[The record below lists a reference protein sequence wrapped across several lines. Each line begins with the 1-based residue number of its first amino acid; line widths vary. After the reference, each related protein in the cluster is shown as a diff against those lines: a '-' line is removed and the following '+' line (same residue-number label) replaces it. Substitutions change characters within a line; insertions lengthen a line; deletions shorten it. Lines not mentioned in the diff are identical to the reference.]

1 MTWLYAYGQVDGK
14 VPRPVGGN
22 VAKQRSAVERAPLTR
37 ELIAAEA
44 ADLIRKEGLEALTM
58 RTVATSLGVS
68 AMALYHHVE
77 DKDEIIRL
85 VGDDILAKID
95 LPDPESGDW
104 RELLIEA
111 VTASHEAL
119 LSVPGMVSVMLTRK
133 LLPNARRLLFF
144 CIRQFER
151 AGLSEEEAKLAYAGL
166 HQLSIGRLM
175 VESSS
180 NFAVHSH
187 VPTDDGLIA
196 YMDALHSP
204 AAFEDA
210 LTGLLE
216 HYTPSAPRRRSSP
229 RKTLATPRKAPTK
242 RVS

>member
-1 MTWLYAYGQVDGK
+1 M
-14 VPRPVGGN
+14 
-22 VAKQRSAVERAPLTR
+22 AKRRSAIERAPLTR

-44 ADLIRKEGLEALTM
+44 ADLIREEGLEALTM

-111 VTASHEAL
+111 VTATHEAL

-133 LLPNARRLLFF
+133 LLPNARRILFF

-151 AGLSEEEAKLAYAGL
+151 AGLSAEEAKLAYAGL

-180 NFAVHSH
+180 NFEMHTH
-187 VPTDDGLIA
+187 VSADDDLIV
-196 YMDALHSP
+196 YMDALHSR
-204 AAFEDA
+204 AAFEEA
-210 LTGLLE
+210 LTGLLD
-216 HYTPSAPRRRSSP
+216 HYTPSAPRRRSTP
-229 RKTLATPRKAPTK
+229 RKTLAAPRKTATK

>member
-1 MTWLYAYGQVDGK
+1 
-14 VPRPVGGN
+14 
-22 VAKQRSAVERAPLTR
+22 
-37 ELIAAEA
+37 
-44 ADLIRKEGLEALTM
+44 
-58 RTVATSLGVS
+58 VS

-111 VTASHEAL
+111 VTTSHEAL
-119 LSVPGMVSVMLTRK
+119 LSVPGMVSVLLTRK

-151 AGLSEEEAKLAYAGL
+151 AGLSGEEAKLAYAGL
-166 HQLSIGRLM
+166 HQLSIGRLL

-180 NFAVHSH
+180 NFVVHTH
-187 VPTDDGLIA
+187 VSTDDELIA
-196 YMDALHSP
+196 YM
-204 AAFEDA
+204 EEA

-216 HYTPSAPRRRSSP
+216 HYTPSAPRRRSTP
-229 RKTLATPRKAPTK
+229 QKKVAKARKTPAK

>member
-1 MTWLYAYGQVDGK
+1 M
-14 VPRPVGGN
+14 
-22 VAKQRSAVERAPLTR
+22 AKRRSAIERAPLTR

-44 ADLIRKEGLEALTM
+44 ADLIREEGLEALTM

-111 VTASHEAL
+111 VTATHEAL

-133 LLPNARRLLFF
+133 LLPNARRILFF

-151 AGLSEEEAKLAYAGL
+151 AGLSAEEAKLAYAGL
-166 HQLSIGRLM
+166 HQLSIGRLL

-180 NFAVHSH
+180 NFEMHTH
-187 VPTDDGLIA
+187 VSADDDLIV
-196 YMDALHSP
+196 YMDALHSR
-204 AAFEDA
+204 AAFEEA
-210 LTGLLE
+210 LTGLLD
-216 HYTPSAPRRRSSP
+216 HYTPSASRRRSTP
-229 RKTLATPRKAPTK
+229 RKTLAAPRKTPTK

>member
-1 MTWLYAYGQVDGK
+1 
-14 VPRPVGGN
+14 
-22 VAKQRSAVERAPLTR
+22 VAKRRSAIERAPLTR

-44 ADLIRKEGLEALTM
+44 ADLIREEGLEALTM

-111 VTASHEAL
+111 VTATHEAL

-133 LLPNARRLLFF
+133 LLPNARRILFF

-151 AGLSEEEAKLAYAGL
+151 AGLSAEEAKLAYAGL
-166 HQLSIGRLM
+166 HQLSIGRLL

-180 NFAVHSH
+180 NFEMHTH
-187 VPTDDGLIA
+187 VSADDDLIV
-196 YMDALHSP
+196 YMDALHSR
-204 AAFEDA
+204 AAFEEA
-210 LTGLLE
+210 LTGLLD
-216 HYTPSAPRRRSSP
+216 HYTPSAPRRRSTP
-229 RKTLATPRKAPTK
+229 RKTLAAPRKTATK

>member
-1 MTWLYAYGQVDGK
+1 
-14 VPRPVGGN
+14 
-22 VAKQRSAVERAPLTR
+22 VAKRRNAVERAPLTR

-44 ADLIRKEGLEALTM
+44 ADLIREAGLEALTM
-58 RTVATSLGVS
+58 RTVAATLGVS

-111 VTASHEAL
+111 VTTSHEAL
-119 LSVPGMVSVMLTRK
+119 LSVPGMVSVLLTRK

-151 AGLSEEEAKLAYAGL
+151 AGLSGEEAKLAYAGL
-166 HQLSIGRLM
+166 HQLSIGRLL

-180 NFAVHSH
+180 NFVVHTH
-187 VPTDDGLIA
+187 VSTDDELIA
-196 YMDALHSP
+196 YMDALHSR
-204 AAFEDA
+204 AAFEEA

-216 HYTPSAPRRRSSP
+216 HYTPSAPRRRS
-229 RKTLATPRKAPTK
+229 TPQKKVAKARKAPAK

>member
-1 MTWLYAYGQVDGK
+1 
-14 VPRPVGGN
+14 
-22 VAKQRSAVERAPLTR
+22 VAKRRSAIERAPLTR

-44 ADLIRKEGLEALTM
+44 ADLIREESLEALTM
-58 RTVATSLGVS
+58 RTVAATLGVS

-111 VTASHEAL
+111 VTATHEAL

-133 LLPNARRLLFF
+133 LLPNARRILFF

-151 AGLSEEEAKLAYAGL
+151 AGLNAEEAKLAYAGL

-180 NFAVHSH
+180 NFEMHTH
-187 VPTDDGLIA
+187 VSADDDLIV
-196 YMDALHSP
+196 YMDALHSR
-204 AAFEDA
+204 AAFEEA
-210 LTGLLE
+210 LTGLLD
-216 HYTPSAPRRRSSP
+216 HYTPSAPRRRSAP

>member
-1 MTWLYAYGQVDGK
+1 M
-14 VPRPVGGN
+14 
-22 VAKQRSAVERAPLTR
+22 AKRRSAIERAPLTR

-44 ADLIRKEGLEALTM
+44 ADLIREEGLEALTM

-111 VTASHEAL
+111 VTATHEAL

-133 LLPNARRLLFF
+133 LLPNARRILFF

-151 AGLSEEEAKLAYAGL
+151 AGLNAEEAKLAYAGL

-180 NFAVHSH
+180 NFEMHTH
-187 VPTDDGLIA
+187 VSADDDLIV
-196 YMDALHSP
+196 YMDALHSR
-204 AAFEDA
+204 AAFEEA
-210 LTGLLE
+210 LTGLLD
-216 HYTPSAPRRRSSP
+216 HYTPSAPRRRSTP
-229 RKTLATPRKAPTK
+229 RKTLAAPRKTPTK

>member
-1 MTWLYAYGQVDGK
+1 M
-14 VPRPVGGN
+14 
-22 VAKQRSAVERAPLTR
+22 AKRRSAIERAPLTR

-44 ADLIRKEGLEALTM
+44 ADLIRQEGLEALTM
-58 RTVATSLGVS
+58 RTVAATLGVS

-95 LPDPESGDW
+95 LPDAESGDW

-133 LLPNARRLLFF
+133 LLPNARRLLVF

-180 NFAVHSH
+180 NFVVHTH
-187 VPTDDGLIA
+187 VPADDDLIA
-196 YMDALHSP
+196 YMDALHSR
-204 AAFEDA
+204 ASFEGA
-210 LTGLLE
+210 LTGLLD
-216 HYTPSAPRRRSSP
+216 HYTPSAPRRRSAP

>member
-1 MTWLYAYGQVDGK
+1 
-14 VPRPVGGN
+14 
-22 VAKQRSAVERAPLTR
+22 VAKRRSAIERAPLTR

-44 ADLIRKEGLEALTM
+44 ADLIREESLEALTM
-58 RTVATSLGVS
+58 RTVAATLGVS

-111 VTASHEAL
+111 VTATHEAL

-133 LLPNARRLLFF
+133 LLPNARRILFF

-151 AGLSEEEAKLAYAGL
+151 AGLNAEEAKLAYAGL

-180 NFAVHSH
+180 NFEMHTH
-187 VPTDDGLIA
+187 VSADDDLIV
-196 YMDALHSP
+196 YMDALHSR
-204 AAFEDA
+204 AAFEEA
-210 LTGLLE
+210 LTGLLD
-216 HYTPSAPRRRSSP
+216 HYTPSAPRRRSAP
-229 RKTLATPRKAPTK
+229 RKSLATPRKAPTK

>member
-1 MTWLYAYGQVDGK
+1 
-14 VPRPVGGN
+14 
-22 VAKQRSAVERAPLTR
+22 VAKRRSAIERAPLTR

-44 ADLIRKEGLEALTM
+44 ADLIRQEGLEALTM
-58 RTVATSLGVS
+58 RTVAATLGVS

-95 LPDPESGDW
+95 LPDAESGDW

-133 LLPNARRLLFF
+133 LLPNARRLLVF

-180 NFAVHSH
+180 NFVVHTH
-187 VPTDDGLIA
+187 VPADDDLIA
-196 YMDALHSP
+196 YMDALHSR
-204 AAFEDA
+204 ASFEGA
-210 LTGLLE
+210 LTGLLD
-216 HYTPSAPRRRSSP
+216 HYTPSGPRRRSTPQKTSP
-229 RKTLATPRKAPTK
+229 KARKAPTK
-242 RVS
+242 RVG

>member
-1 MTWLYAYGQVDGK
+1 M
-14 VPRPVGGN
+14 
-22 VAKQRSAVERAPLTR
+22 AKRRNAVERAPLTR

-44 ADLIRKEGLEALTM
+44 ADLIREAGLEALTM
-58 RTVATSLGVS
+58 RTVAATLGVS

-111 VTASHEAL
+111 VTTSHEAL
-119 LSVPGMVSVMLTRK
+119 LSVPGMVSVLLTRK

-151 AGLSEEEAKLAYAGL
+151 AGLSAEEAKVAYAGL
-166 HQLSIGRLM
+166 HQLSIGRLL

-180 NFAVHSH
+180 NFVVHTH
-187 VPTDDGLIA
+187 VST
-196 YMDALHSP
+196 
-204 AAFEDA
+204 
-210 LTGLLE
+210 
-216 HYTPSAPRRRSSP
+216 
-229 RKTLATPRKAPTK
+229 
-242 RVS
+242 